1 MSNFIPDPLHP
12 AVVHLPIALAV
23 LLPFFVA
30 GSLCAIHRGIKPAR
44 AWLLTT
50 ALLGLLAVSAAV
62 AVQTGEAQSDRVA
75 QTVGE
80 ATVDQ
85 HEEAGE
91 AFLITSALVFA
102 ASLAGLAGGL
112 VGRLARGATVLGV
125 LTLFIAVWLVG
136 HSGGAIVYHPGST
149 IGANP
154 TTITPT
160 PSGHD
165 RE

>member
-1 MSNFIPDPLHP
+1 MPNFIPDPLHP

-23 LLPFFVA
+23 LLPFFTA
-30 GSLCAIHRGIKPAR
+30 GSFWAIRRGIKPAR

-50 ALLGLLAVSAAV
+50 GLLGLLALSAGV
-62 AVQTGEAQSDRVA
+62 AVQTGKTQSDRVE

-80 ATVDQ
+80 AAVDQ

-91 AFLITSALVFA
+91 AFLMISAIVFA

-112 VGRLARGATVLGV
+112 FGRLARGATVLGV

-136 HSGGAIVYHPGST
+136 HSGGAIVYHSGT
-149 IGANP
+149 AIGAAAKTAPAPAATRNR
-154 TTITPT
+154 
-160 PSGHD
+160 D
-165 RE
+165 